1 MAAPPVHHC
10 RVLGTPWPGVYAVQ
24 VESGRHF
31 GRHSHDTHG
40 LGLLERGAH
49 CSASGS
55 GPVQAQAGDLI
66 TTNPGEVHDGR
77 PLGGPSRR
85 WTTLYLEPGVLA
97 AVATGEPAALE
108 ITRPAF
114 RDEPLAAALRR
125 LLRLLADGHRAAAQP
140 LAAEEALAE
149 VCGLT
154 AARHVGAP
162 APPRAAGNVSRVRQR
177 LADDPTHAPSL
188 AELAALAGLSRF
200 QLLRRFRAAYGLPPH
215 AWLVQQRAEKARRL
229 IAQGMA
235 LSVAASAS
243 GFADQSHMTRGFVR
257 QFGFTPGAW
266 QRAAGASPQ

>member
-1 MAAPPVHHC
+1 MAAAPVHRC
-10 RVLGTPWPGVYAVQ
+10 RVLGSPWPGVYAVQ

-55 GPVQAQAGDLI
+55 GPVQANAGDLI

-85 WTTLYLEPGVLA
+85 WTTLYLEPGLLA
-97 AVATGEPAALE
+97 AVAGGEPAALE

-125 LLRLLADGHRAAAQP
+125 LLRLLEQWNAGPAEP
-140 LAAEEALAE
+140 LAAEEALAQ

-154 AARHVGAP
+154 VARHA
-162 APPRAAGNVSRVRQR
+162 ASARAAPTEGDIARVRQR
-177 LADDPTHAPSL
+177 LADDPANAPSL

-235 LSVAASAS
+235 LAGAALAS

-266 QRAAGASPQ
+266 QRAAGIRAQ